1 MISLSMRRLFF
12 AVVILIVI
20 AACDEKPKN
29 PAAEYGDAMI
39 NSYQKGKQAG
49 VEGNLD
55 AVRKA
60 VDAYHAA
67 NDKYPQ
73 NLEEIKPLFSSE
85 VDLSKYDY
93 NPENG
98 TVALKAN

>member
-1 MISLSMRRLFF
+1 MKRLLFLL
-12 AVVILIVI
+12 VIL
-20 AACDEKPKN
+20 AAIFACEEKPKS
-29 PAAEYGDAMI
+29 PVAEYGNAMM
-39 NSYQKGKQAG
+39 NSYQRGKQAG
-49 VEGNLD
+49 VEESID
-55 AVRKA
+55 AVKKA
-60 VDAYHAA
+60 LQAYHAA

>member
-1 MISLSMRRLFF
+1 MKKLFF
-12 AVVILIVI
+12 TVIIL
-20 AACDEKPKN
+20 AAALACDEKPKN
-29 PAAEYGDAMI
+29 PVAEYGNAMM
-39 NSYQKGKQAG
+39 NSYQRGKQAG
-49 VEGNLD
+49 VEESLD
-55 AVRKA
+55 AVKKA
-60 VDAYHAA
+60 LQAYHAA

-98 TVALKAN
+98 AVTFKAK

>member
-1 MISLSMRRLFF
+1 MKKLCF
-12 AVVILIVI
+12 AVVILAIIV
-20 AACDEKPKN
+20 ACNEKPKN
-29 PAAEYGDAMI
+29 PVAEYGDIMI

-55 AVRKA
+55 AVKNA
-60 VDAYHAA
+60 IQAYHAA

-73 NLEEIKPLFSSE
+73 NLEEIKPLLGGTELDF
-85 VDLSKYDY
+85 SKYDY

-98 TVALKAN
+98 TVTLKIN